1 MRSLRRLLLPDG
13 LLLAGGLAVARVDA
27 LREAAGDAA
36 MTLVVAAVVIG
47 ALLSLRFHRGR
58 VLLILLLVGLVHAIL
73 IAPLPSPT
81 DRAAF
86 ALTAVLAPVAVGV
99 LALLPE
105 RGALSTAG
113 LVRFG
118 ALVIAAMGAA
128 AFASWS
134 PEQVVAVLE
143 RPLAPARVFGWTPLP
158 QPAVAAGI
166 AALLL
171 FLILWVREPSPIA
184 RGLFWSQLAV
194 LLGLHAWSPAPG
206 PEPSIWIAT
215 AALVLVLTVVESS
228 YALAYHDP
236 LTGLPGRR
244 ALGEALGNVGG
255 GDRYTV
261 AMVDVDHFKRCNDR
275 WGHDVGDHV
284 LRMVASRLAHVTG
297 GGRAFRYGGEE
308 FAVLFSGLSAADA
321 RPHAEEL
328 RRTVESSPFAVRH
341 RPRPRQRPAAGK
353 VRRTKV
359 EPISV
364 TISVGLAEGDGRA
377 KPEAVI
383 AAADQAL
390 YRAKESGRNRVEG

>member
-13 LLLAGGLAVARVDA
+13 LLLAAGLLVARVDA

-36 MTLVVAAVVIG
+36 MTLVIAAVVIG

-58 VLLILLLVGLVHAIL
+58 VLLVLLLVGLVHAVL

-113 LVRFG
+113 LVRFS
-118 ALVIAAMGAA
+118 ALVIVAIVAA
-128 AFASWS
+128 ALAYWS

-143 RPLAPARVFGWTPLP
+143 RPLVPARVFGWTSLP
-158 QPAVAAGI
+158 QPAIAAGL

-171 FLILWVREPSPIA
+171 FLILWAREPSPVA
-184 RGLFWSQLAV
+184 RGLFWSLLAV
-194 LLGLHAWSPAPG
+194 LLALHSRGPG
-206 PEPSIWIAT
+206 PEPSIWLAT
-215 AALVLVLTVVESS
+215 AGLVLVLAVVESS
-228 YALAYHDP
+228 YALAYHDT

-244 ALGEALGNVGG
+244 ALGEALGNVGA

-261 AMVDVDHFKRCNDR
+261 AMVDVDHFKQCNDR

-284 LRMVASRLAHVTG
+284 LRMVAARLAQVTG

-308 FAVLFSGLSAADA
+308 FALLFPGLAASDA
-321 RPHAEEL
+321 RAHVEQL
-328 RRTVESSPFAVRH
+328 RRAVEASPFAVRH
-341 RPRPRQRPAAGK
+341 RPRPRKRPAAGK
-353 VRRTKV
+353 PRRAKV
-359 EPISV
+359 EPIAV
-364 TISVGLAEGDGRA
+364 TISVGLAEGDARQ

-390 YRAKESGRNRVEG
+390 YRANERGRNRVEE